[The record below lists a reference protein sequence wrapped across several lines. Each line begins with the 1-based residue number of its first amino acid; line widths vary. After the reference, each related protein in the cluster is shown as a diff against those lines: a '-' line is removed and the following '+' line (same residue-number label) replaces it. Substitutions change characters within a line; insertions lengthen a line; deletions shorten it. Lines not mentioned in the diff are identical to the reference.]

1 MTARFFCQLEYDGS
15 SYKGFQAQKST
26 KKTIQY
32 EVEHA
37 LAKVADHEIN
47 IVCSGRT
54 DAGVHAVN
62 QIFHFDTTAERDID
76 SWIRG
81 ANANLPNNISL
92 INFFNVETDSHA
104 RFDAISREY
113 IYLITNS
120 DFKPAIHNNKTLWVR
135 RELDV
140 KGMNDAAKLLIGEK
154 DFSSFRATGCQSKHS
169 VRKIYEAEVRQDND
183 LISFRIKA
191 NAFMLNMVRIIVG
204 TLLAV
209 GCNEKSLSDFANI
222 IEAKDRKRSGK
233 TVDPFGL
240 YFMGLE
246 YNYLSYKKN
255 RIFK

>member
-1 MTARFFCQLEYDGS
+1 MTLRFFCQLEYDGS
-15 SYKGFQAQKST
+15 KYKGFQAQKST
-26 KKTIQY
+26 NKTIQY
-32 EVEHA
+32 EVEQA
-37 LAKVADHEIN
+37 LAKVANHKIN

-62 QIFHFDTTAERDID
+62 QIFHFDTSAERNIN

-81 ANANLPNNISL
+81 TNANLPDNISL
-92 INFFNVETDSHA
+92 INFFSVGTDSHA

-113 IYLITNS
+113 IYLISNS
-120 DFKPAIHNNKTLWVR
+120 DSKPAIHNKKTLWVR
-135 RELDV
+135 KKLDV
-140 KGMNDAAKLLIGEK
+140 KAMNDAAKQLIGEK

-169 VRKIYEAEVRQDND
+169 IREIYEAEVRQNND

-204 TLLAV
+204 TILAV

-222 IEAKDRKRSGK
+222 IEAKDRKQSGK

-240 YFMGLE
+240 YFMGPE
-246 YNYLSYKKN
+246 YNYLNYKKN
-255 RIFK
+255 SIFK